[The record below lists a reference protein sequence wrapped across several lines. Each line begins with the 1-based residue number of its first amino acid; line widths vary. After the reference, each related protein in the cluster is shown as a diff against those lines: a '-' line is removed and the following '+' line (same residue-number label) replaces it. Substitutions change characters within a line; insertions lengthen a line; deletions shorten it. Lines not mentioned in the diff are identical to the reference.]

1 MLPLVPLDEDYLR
14 YGNYYRDYLRYGNY
28 YRDYLY
34 LYYLKYRSLRDP
46 ILYDI

>member
-1 MLPLVPLDEDYLR
+1 MLLLVPFDE
-14 YGNYYRDYLRYGNY
+14 DYLRYGNY